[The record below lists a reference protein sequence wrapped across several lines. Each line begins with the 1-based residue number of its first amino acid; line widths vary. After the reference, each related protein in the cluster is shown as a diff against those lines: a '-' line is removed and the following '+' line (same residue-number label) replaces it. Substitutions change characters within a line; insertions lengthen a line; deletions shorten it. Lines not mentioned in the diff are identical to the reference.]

1 MNDTNNDNS
10 VFSEN
15 YQAKLEKT
23 FDNSSNVAQIRYEA
37 KYQWLFVNFKSGKVY
52 KYSGVPLVI
61 AKQLFDENIQ
71 SIGKELNKL
80 ILRNYPYSLIE

>member
-1 MNDTNNDNS
+1 MSDQNSVSS

-15 YQAKLEKT
+15 YQAKIDKT
-23 FDNSSNVAQIRYEA
+23 FENSSNVSRIRYETN
-37 KYQWLFVNFKSGKVY
+37 YQWLFVVFKSGKTY
-52 KYSGVPLVI
+52 KYSGVPLDI

-80 ILRNYPYSLIE
+80 ILRNYPHTLIE